1 MPRQSKSAQ
10 ARRTENDERLQGLL
24 NQFSQAV
31 QENQVSESRDNEVTN
46 PSLTAVPVA
55 AVSHSATTEVLA
67 NEDRPADEVAGG
79 DPREA
84 SPRPEDERPVPL
96 METSSGEQA
105 VGEGPQDTPL
115 AVLSEVIPSVDGAE
129 EAAVE
134 RPVSGPINTLQNIAL
149 GAIHIGSIN
158 AREISDDDP
167 DLGELV
173 ESIRQRGILQPVLV
187 GKTADGYLLIAGE
200 RRVRAARLLGLQ
212 AIPAVIKTDFDRKEA
227 EDDAVI
233 DMVTENVQRKNFEP
247 WEEAAAYER
256 LMAQGMSIRKVAE
269 LIGKTPG
276 YVSVLMKLTRHPAI
290 RAALESRA
298 ISTWT
303 LATEMNRLVKGNGQE
318 KWDGAVEEAL
328 TFIRTR
334 RPTVPE
340 FRGWVVEQTKRHE
353 RVQTVDKPVGRRS
366 GSSFLQREELRWA
379 KMRSEELP
387 RLSRMEISWYR
398 EFLKKELQELEQVL
412 QDSGLASESD

>member
-31 QENQVSESRDNEVTN
+31 QENQVSASSDAEASDV
-46 PSLTAVPVA
+46 PVAVPVPMNPKEPDSEGDGRGEDSPVE
-55 AVSHSATTEVLA
+55 VSAPEVMDKGNEGYPVVPPVPGMENSVSSDDEPNPPLDPQPEEDSVVDA
-67 NEDRPADEVAGG
+67 LEPEEDR
-79 DPREA
+79 
-84 SPRPEDERPVPL
+84 S
-96 METSSGEQA
+96 Q
-105 VGEGPQDTPL
+105 
-115 AVLSEVIPSVDGAE
+115 
-129 EAAVE
+129 
-134 RPVSGPINTLQNIAL
+134 SGPVNRLQSIL
-149 GAIHIGSIN
+149 VSDIRIGSIN
-158 AREISDDDP
+158 AREISDDDA

-187 GKTADGYLLIAGE
+187 GQRPDGYLLIAGE
-200 RRVRAARLLGLQ
+200 RRVRAARLLGLRE
-212 AIPAVIKTDFDRKEA
+212 IPAVIKGNFDRKEA

-233 DMVTENVQRKNFEP
+233 DMITENVQRKNFEP

-256 LMAQGMSIRKVAE
+256 LLSQGMSMRQVAG

-276 YVSVLMKLTRHPAI
+276 YVSVLMKLTQHPAI

-298 ISTWT
+298 ISTWS
-303 LATEMNRLVKGNGQE
+303 LATEMNRLLESNGQE

-340 FRGWVVEQTKRHE
+340 FRGWVVEQAKRHT
-353 RVQTVDKPVGRRS
+353 RVQAPAKPPSRRS

-379 KMRSEELP
+379 KMRSDELP
-387 RLSRMEISWYR
+387 RLSQMEIAWYR
-398 EFLKKELQELEQVL
+398 EFLKRELEELDHVL
-412 QDSGLASESD
+412 GGNHSQGNAE